1 MPLKSRK
8 PITPGQRGLILQT
21 TDDITSSKPKK
32 SLLKPIKK
40 TGGRNSQGKVTVRHR
55 LSLIHISE
63 PTRPY

>member
-32 SLLKPIKK
+32 SLLKPIKNEFILK
-40 TGGRNSQGKVTVRHR
+40 C
-55 LSLIHISE
+55 LSLYII
-63 PTRPY
+63 